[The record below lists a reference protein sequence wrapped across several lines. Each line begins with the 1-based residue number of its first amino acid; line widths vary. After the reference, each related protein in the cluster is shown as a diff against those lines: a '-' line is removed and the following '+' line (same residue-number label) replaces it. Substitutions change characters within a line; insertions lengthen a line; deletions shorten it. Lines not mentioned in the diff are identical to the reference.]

1 MSAEE
6 RSAADQNGASLAPAP
21 EEVHA
26 LAPGTR
32 FGDLEITR
40 TLGVGGFGIVYLA
53 QDHALER
60 QVAIKEYM
68 PGQLALRGDGSQV
81 SVRAGSLQETFE
93 LGRRSFVN
101 EARLLAR
108 FDHRSLLKVYQ
119 FWESNGTAY
128 MVMPYLQG
136 KNLRQAC
143 KEMADRPSEAWL
155 MRLVLPL
162 LEGLAQLHAAG
173 VVHRDV
179 APDNILLPDDGADPI
194 LLDFGAARRAISDR
208 TQSFTAILKPNYAPI
223 EQYAEATNLR
233 QGPWT
238 DLYALG
244 AVLHYLVLG
253 RTPPPATTRTLADE
267 YEPLINMDLPGL
279 SPQFRAS
286 IDWALAVRPQDR
298 PQSAAELRAA
308 LLGERPP
315 MTVAPPPPL
324 PLDEDLDDHAE
335 TEVLDFDSTVFLERF
350 DDVAPG
356 NHPPPAPEPGL
367 LATLATRH
375 WRAGATVVLL
385 GVAGLIW
392 ALRLGPPTAAP
403 ELTAGGPA
411 ASDAV
416 VEVIEPSASQVA
428 AAAAA
433 ASMVAAIDAAAS
445 APGAMLTQAAA
456 ADAARAASAAALA
469 PAARIPDRR
478 VDPRLAQPSAPIVDA
493 RLARQQA
500 PAPAPVRQTEP
511 APAAPAPAPAPAAPA
526 DPLEACQ
533 SLGFFARGMCIAR
546 ECEKPAL
553 ANHAECARMNEIRE
567 ERRRGSGR

>member
-6 RSAADQNGASLAPAP
+6 RSAADLNGASLAPAP
-21 EEVHA
+21 EEIHA
-26 LAPGTR
+26 LPPGTR

-60 QVAIKEYM
+60 LVAIKEYM

-143 KEMADRPSEAWL
+143 KEMADKPSEAWL

-162 LEGLAQLHAAG
+162 LDGLAQLHAAG

-179 APDNILLPDDGADPI
+179 APDNILLPGDGADPI

-267 YEPLINMDLPGL
+267 YEPLAQMDLPGL

-286 IDWALAVRPQDR
+286 IDWALSVRPQDR
-298 PQSAAELRAA
+298 PQSAAELRGA

-324 PLDEDLDDHAE
+324 PLDDDFDDEHAE

-367 LATLATRH
+367 LATLVTRH
-375 WRAGATVVLL
+375 WRAGATVALL

-392 ALRLGPPTAAP
+392 MLQLRPPTGVP
-403 ELTAGGPA
+403 ELTAAGPA
-411 ASDAV
+411 ASDAI

-445 APGAMLTQAAA
+445 APTPMLTQAATA
-456 ADAARAASAAALA
+456 EAARAAAASA

-478 VDPRLAQPSAPIVDA
+478 VEARQAQASAPVIDA

-500 PAPAPVRQTEP
+500 PAPTPVRHVE
-511 APAAPAPAPAPAAPA
+511 APAPAPAPAPVAAAPA
-526 DPLEACQ
+526 DPFEACQ
-533 SLGFFARGMCIAR
+533 ALGFFARGMCIAR
-546 ECEKPAL
+546 ECEKPSL
-553 ANHAECARMNEIRE
+553 ASHSECARMNEIRE